1 MPKVWPVEFK
11 LLNGWSLQLFSWS
24 IDISIYAI
32 QKNIKVKLLEHQMD
46 ENNLFTNANTS
57 NSKWTLVNT
66 DMNIKCT
73 EFKCKHNINLEN
85 YRNINHTRS
94 HT

>member
-46 ENNLFTNANTS
+46 ENNLFTNAIQIWILNVLNS
-57 NSKWTLVNT
+57 NA
-66 DMNIKCT
+66 NI
-73 EFKCKHNINLEN
+73 IS
-85 YRNINHTRS
+85 I
-94 HT
+94 

>member
-32 QKNIKVKLLEHQMD
+32 QKNIKVKLLEHQMG
-46 ENNLFTNANTS
+46 ENNLFTNAI
-57 NSKWTLVNT
+57 VNT
-66 DMNIKCT
+66 HMNIKCT
-73 EFKCKHNINLEN
+73 EFECKHNINLEN

>member
-46 ENNLFTNANTS
+46 QNDLFT
-57 NSKWTLVNT
+57 SKYSIVNT

-73 EFKCKHNINLEN
+73 EFECKHNINLEN

>member
-32 QKNIKVKLLEHQMD
+32 QKKISKVAASLG
-46 ENNLFTNANTS
+46 S
-57 NSKWTLVNT
+57 SKQTIVDT
-66 DMNIKCT
+66 DMNIKCI
-73 EFKCKHNINLEN
+73 EFECKHNINLEN

>member
-57 NSKWTLVNT
+57 KWTIVNT

-73 EFKCKHNINLEN
+73 EFECKHNINLEN

>member
-32 QKNIKVKLLEHQMD
+32 QKKIKVKLLEHQMD
-46 ENNLFTNANTS
+46 ENNS
-57 NSKWTLVNT
+57 SKQTIVNT

-73 EFKCKHNINLEN
+73 EFECKHNINLEN

>member
-11 LLNGWSLQLFSWS
+11 LLNGRSLQLFSWS

-57 NSKWTLVNT
+57 KWTIVNT

-73 EFKCKHNINLEN
+73 EFECKHNINLEN

>member
-32 QKNIKVKLLEHQMD
+32 QEKIKVKLLEHQMD
-46 ENNLFTNANTS
+46 ENNLFTNA
-57 NSKWTLVNT
+57 KL
-66 DMNIKCT
+66 
-73 EFKCKHNINLEN
+73 
-85 YRNINHTRS
+85 
-94 HT
+94 

>member
-57 NSKWTLVNT
+57 MKNPNYFEVNYSQ
-66 DMNIKCT
+66 
-73 EFKCKHNINLEN
+73 
-85 YRNINHTRS
+85 YRYEY
-94 HT
+94 